1 MKTLLPAAVVIL
13 FASVPAAQAAPH
25 HGFWHL
31 DEHATSGV
39 RQAREI
45 RAAIVSRFS
54 LSHDYRDLV
63 READE
68 LVDTMNQIHDAVH
81 SRRSYST
88 LRSMVDHAQFHLRNL
103 DRRIGRS
110 DYLHSSPGYRILTPT
125 GYISYPATHHPGHI
139 HVDSMQ
145 RMFDRLSS
153 NLRQLETDLE
163 PTIRIERRPFVYG
176 YGAYGG
182 W

>member
-1 MKTLLPAAVVIL
+1 MKTFLPAAVVIL
-13 FASVPAAQAAPH
+13 FASVRGAQAAP

-39 RQAREI
+39 NQAVQI
-45 RAAIVSRFS
+45 RSAIVSRFS
-54 LSHDYRDLV
+54 VSHDYRDLV

-68 LVDTMNQIHDAVH
+68 LVDSMNQIHDAVH

-88 LRSMVDHAQFHLRNL
+88 LRSLVDHAQFHLRNL

-110 DYLHSSPGYRILTPT
+110 DYLHSSPGYRVMTST
-125 GYISYPATHHPGHI
+125 GYISYPPTSHPGHI
-139 HVDSMQ
+139 HVDPMQ
-145 RMFDRLSS
+145 RMLDQLSS

-163 PTIRIERRPFVYG
+163 PTIRIERRPFVYS
-176 YGAYGG
+176 YGTYGT